1 MFIRLVTDAGIK
13 SNPNF
18 SKVSLKVAKAIFPL
32 KMTNLKV
39 AQKVDQMFY
48 KRLFVAKNFQKSPN
62 LVTLITTTTLTSND
76 NIGPYH

>member
-39 AQKVDQMFY
+39 AQKVDQ
-48 KRLFVAKNFQKSPN
+48 KVAKNFQKSPN